1 MDSVTWFWREMARE
15 TRLQEKASADGIPA
29 LDRLLGVARGTCGD
43 APKAAAFLLGI
54 YGARLA
60 FDLNAF
66 QCLAPVHFQTA

>member
-1 MDSVTWFWREMARE
+1 MDSVKWFWREMARE
-15 TRLQEKASADGIPA
+15 TRLQEKASADGIPV
-29 LDRLLGVARGTCGD
+29 LMDCWIWRGASKD
-43 APKAAAFLLGI
+43 APKAAVFLPGI